1 MADDKDEKTRR
12 EQAEA
17 SQRLQDIG
25 TGARPATE
33 TGGTKTQGSDEASP
47 GASGG
52 QRLTGAGGIASG
64 VQRGGTKPGGGPGA
78 GLGSLG
84 TGGASTGGAATG
96 NVKRGGS

>member
-1 MADDKDEKTRR
+1 MPDDKDEKTRR

-17 SQRLQDIG
+17 SQHLQDIG
-25 TGARPATE
+25 TGVRPATE
-33 TGGTKTQGSDEASP
+33 TDGAKTDGSEEASP
-47 GASGG
+47 ASSGS
-52 QRLTGAGGIASG
+52 QRLTGAGGIATG
-64 VQRGGTKPGGGPGA
+64 VQPGGTKPGGGPGA

>member
-1 MADDKDEKTRR
+1 MPEDKDEKTRR

-25 TGARPATE
+25 TGVRPTTAS
-33 TGGTKTQGSDEASP
+33 GGAKTQGSEEASP

-52 QRLTGAGGIASG
+52 QQLTGAGGIASS

-84 TGGASTGGAATG
+84 TGGASTGGAVTG
-96 NVKRGGS
+96 SVKRGGS

>member
-1 MADDKDEKTRR
+1 MSDDKDEKTRR

-25 TGARPATE
+25 TGAQPMTE
-33 TGGTKTQGSDEASP
+33 SGGAITQGNEEANQ
-47 GASGG
+47 GTSGG
-52 QRLTGAGGIASG
+52 QRLTGGGGFASG